1 MITELKRT
9 PITWNGEDGWEIL
22 VQDDCIFE
30 EDTCNFCMYR
40 DWNDWENV
48 AATCVDVHGCG
59 VFQDK
64 YFIFKKS

>member
-22 VQDDCIFE
+22 VLDDFPFE
-30 EDTCNFCMYR
+30 DNVCEMCMYNE
-40 DWNDWENV
+40 WNDWENV

-59 VFQDK
+59 VSQNKF
-64 YFIFKKS
+64 FIFQPS

>member
-22 VQDDCIFE
+22 VRDTEPE
-30 EDTCNFCMYR
+30 EYDICCLCMYR
-40 DWNDWENV
+40 DWDDLEN
-48 AATCVDVHGCG
+48 CDDSCIGVHGCLLSS
-59 VFQDK
+59 FT